1 MQENRRS
8 RRFLSLP
15 DRLALYAEEMRKK
28 AARLPPGAER
38 DLLLK
43 KARQAA
49 GASAIDADPAD
60 PRQGPRAPT
69 I

>member
-1 MQENRRS
+1 MREGRRS
-8 RRFLSLP
+8 KRFLSLT

-43 KARQAA
+43 KADQAA
-49 GASAIDADPAD
+49 GATVDNDVADAQRVPL
-60 PRQGPRAPT
+60 APKA
-69 I
+69 